1 MLTQFY
7 VANTACTPSRAA
19 LLTGTYAN
27 RIGMD
32 GGLQKKEGIP
42 SFIVNFPGDHRG
54 LNPSEITIAEMLKEN
69 GYATGCFGKWH
80 LGDQPEFM
88 PLAQGFDTYFG
99 IPYSNDMWP
108 FHPEIPNAFPGNTW
122 MNKKDSRMFLLLI

>member
-1 MLTQFY
+1 MHKLLFSSYLLLISAFICSSLLAEIQKPNVVLMFIDDMGYGDIGPFGNKINQTPHLDRMAEEGNVLTQFY
-7 VANTACTPSRAA
+7 VTNTACTPSRAA

-69 GYATGCFGKWH
+69 G
-80 LGDQPEFM
+80 
-88 PLAQGFDTYFG
+88 
-99 IPYSNDMWP
+99 
-108 FHPEIPNAFPGNTW
+108 
-122 MNKKDSRMFLLLI
+122 